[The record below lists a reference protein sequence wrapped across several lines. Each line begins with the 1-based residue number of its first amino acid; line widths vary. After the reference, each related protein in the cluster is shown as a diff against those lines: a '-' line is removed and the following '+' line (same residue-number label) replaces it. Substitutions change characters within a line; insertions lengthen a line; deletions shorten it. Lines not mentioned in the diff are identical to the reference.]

1 VACTVPTLLSDGCD
15 EMTQQIPTGPILV
28 VDDEPPVRSLCAEI
42 LADEGY
48 AVLLA
53 RDGREAL
60 ILARSQ
66 PPALI
71 LMDIMMPGLD
81 GLAACYAL
89 QADVD
94 TPATF
99 PASSCRH
106 SAMRARAATSACAA
120 AAILPK
126 PFDLEN
132 LLSTVHKLAF

>member
-1 VACTVPTLLSDGCD
+1 
-15 EMTQQIPTGPILV
+15 MTQHALIGPILV
-28 VDDEPPVRSLCAEI
+28 VDDEPPVRALCAEI

-48 AVLLA
+48 VVLMA

-60 ILARSQ
+60 VLARSQ

-89 QADVD
+89 QADA
-94 TPATF
+94 AT
-99 PASSCRH
+99 RH
-106 SAMRARAATSACAA
+106 IPIILMSAFGDARARAATASCAA

-132 LLSTVHKLAF
+132 LLSTVHKLTF